1 MNFKLFLKESEESYQ
16 TGHRPGGKDFGAP
29 IYNMCLNQIYPN
41 DFYTLSLQEAVR
53 RYGAHHDDDMLAMIK
68 IRQVHNKPE
77 TKVKI
82 YRAIPKILNNRERIE
97 EYKKQKAQ
105 ILRTGR
111 MPTKPDEEVLSRA
124 KRKGYAKISS
134 AYFEELLDAI
144 ERLEKLPPEPEPKP
158 KLKINEGD
166 WVTISRAYA
175 VEHAKSNLRSGYQ
188 ILTKTVKAK
197 DLYTDGNSLMEFG
210 YDPQT

>member
-1 MNFKLFLKESEESYQ
+1 MNFKLFLKESEESYHMF
-16 TGHRPGGKDFGAP
+16 HRPAGKDTGSPF
-29 IYNMCLNQIYPN
+29 YNVCIKTYPD
-41 DFYTLSLQEAVR
+41 DFYTLPIETAA
-53 RYGAHHDDDMLAMIK
+53 RYYGSHHPDDIYTVYK
-68 IRQVHNKPE
+68 IREAHNKPE

-82 YRAIPKILNNRERIE
+82 YRAIPKILNNQERIE
-97 EYKKQKAQ
+97 EYNKQKAQ

-111 MPTKPDEEVLSRA
+111 MPTKPDEELLSRA

-144 ERLEKLPPEPEPKP
+144 ERLEKLPQEPEPKIS
-158 KLKINEGD
+158 INKGD
-166 WVTISRAYA
+166 WVTTSRRYA
-175 VEHAKSNLRSGYQ
+175 IEHSMGQLRGNYR

-210 YDPQT
+210 YDPQI